1 MISQTA
7 RYALHILGYLV
18 AHRGELVR
26 GEAISEATGI
36 PANYLSKI
44 LNQLRKSGIVDSQK
58 GWHGGFAVRE
68 SALGRPI
75 RDVLA
80 AIDGVESVERSDC
93 VFGLPECDDRN
104 PCPLHSHWEGI
115 RDSYMTMVS
124 TTTIGDL
131 GAGAG

>member
-26 GEAISEATGI
+26 GEAISRATGI

-44 LNQLRKSGIVDSQK
+44 LNQLRKGGFVDSRK

-68 SALGRPI
+68 NALARSI
-75 RDVLA
+75 RDVLVV
-80 AIDGVESVERSDC
+80 IDGPESVDRKDC
-93 VFGLPECDDRN
+93 IFGLPACDDGN
-104 PCPLHSHWEGI
+104 PCPLHPKWESI
-115 RDSYMTMVS
+115 RDNYTAMISRTKIRDL
-124 TTTIGDL
+124 TTG
-131 GAGAG
+131 